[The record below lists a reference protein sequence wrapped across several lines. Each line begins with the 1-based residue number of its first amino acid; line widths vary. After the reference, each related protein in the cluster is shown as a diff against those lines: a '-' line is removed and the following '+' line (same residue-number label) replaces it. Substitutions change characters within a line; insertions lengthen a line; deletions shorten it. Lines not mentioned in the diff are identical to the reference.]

1 MCGRYSLAAS
11 EEALVETFDLP
22 GLTFEH
28 RPRYNI
34 APGQSAPI
42 VAEDRRGRRIGLLR
56 WGFIPS
62 WADRAQG
69 GLVNARAET
78 VRQTPSFRD
87 AFRSRRCLV
96 PADGFYEWRRDE
108 RGRSP
113 FWFRPAGEGL
123 LALGGIWERW
133 RRHGSEDCYSFA
145 ILTVDANADVAPVHG
160 RMPLILEPTAWDGW
174 LDRSTP
180 LEALRAW
187 VAPAAEGTLQG
198 HRVGTRVNAPSAEG
212 PDLIEAV

>member
-1 MCGRYSLAAS
+1 LAAS
-11 EEALVETFDLP
+11 EEELVETFDVP

-34 APGQSAPI
+34 APGQKAPI

-56 WGFIPS
+56 WGFVPS
-62 WADRAQG
+62 WADRARG
-69 GLVNARAET
+69 GFVNARAET
-78 VRQTPSFRD
+78 ASVTPSFRD

-108 RGRSP
+108 HGRSP
-113 FWFRPAGEGL
+113 YWFRPVEGKL

-133 RRHGSEDCYSFA
+133 RRPGADDCYSFA
-145 ILTVDANADVAPVHG
+145 ILTVDANVDVARVHA
-160 RMPLILEPTAWDGW
+160 RMPLIVRPTSWDSW

-180 LEALRAW
+180 LEALRAPM
-187 VAPAAEGTLQG
+187 APAPRGTLHG

-212 PDLIEAV
+212 PELTEAV

>member
-1 MCGRYSLAAS
+1 MCGRYSLATS
-11 EEALVETFDLP
+11 EAELVETFDVP

-34 APGQSAPI
+34 APGQAAPV

-56 WGFIPS
+56 WGFVPA

-69 GLVNARAET
+69 GFVNARAET
-78 VRQTPSFRD
+78 ARETPSFRD
-87 AFRSRRCLV
+87 AFRSRRCLA

-108 RGRSP
+108 HGRSP
-113 FWFRPAGEGL
+113 YWFRPAEGGL

-133 RRHGSEDCYSFA
+133 RRPGSEDFHSFA

-160 RMPLILEPTAWDGW
+160 RMPLILGPTWWDRW
-174 LDRSTP
+174 LDRGTP
-180 LEALRAW
+180 LEALRDA
-187 VAPAAEGTLQG
+187 VAPAPEGTLHG
-198 HRVGTRVNAPSAEG
+198 HRVGTRVNASSAEG